1 MSGIVPID
9 MLSALKMEKR
19 IMKRLLFASFL
30 IILFSGM
37 AVAQDFPRVE
47 LYGGYSA
54 QRMGISDYTF
64 DAISS
69 DLEGLLTDA
78 GYTVTVTN
86 SRFLKKG
93 FEGAATFNLN
103 SVFGFVADFRYVYD
117 DVIQI
122 DIQDQDISA
131 NIKFTNLAVLGG
143 PRFAFRSNEKVTP
156 FAHVLVGL
164 DRWKVSGEGYVEGQ
178 SFSASE
184 SIFDNGLGVACGGG
198 FDVNLGDTVAIRL
211 IQADYYLTRHQ
222 EERLDNL
229 ELSAGIVFRFGWG
242 Y

>member
-1 MSGIVPID
+1 
-9 MLSALKMEKR
+9 
-19 IMKRLLFASFL
+19 MKRLLFASFL

-143 PRFAFRSNEKVTP
+143 PRFALRSSGKVTP

-178 SFSASE
+178 SFGASE
-184 SIFDNGLGVACGGG
+184 SIFD
-198 FDVNLGDTVAIRL
+198 RL
-211 IQADYYLTRHQ
+211 
-222 EERLDNL
+222 
-229 ELSAGIVFRFGWG
+229 LSDPTPGRKAG
-242 Y
+242 

>member
-1 MSGIVPID
+1 MSGILPID
-9 MLSALKMEKR
+9 MLSGLKTEKR

-30 IILFSGM
+30 IILFSSI
-37 AVAQDFPRVE
+37 AVAQDFPKVE
-47 LYGGYSA
+47 LYGGYSV
-54 QRMGISDYTF
+54 QRMGISDDAF

-93 FEGAATFNLN
+93 LEGAVTFNIN

-184 SIFDNGLGVACGGG
+184 SIFDNGLGVAFGGG

>member
-1 MSGIVPID
+1 MVGILPMD
-9 MLSALKMEKR
+9 MLPGLKMENM

-30 IILFSGM
+30 IVLFSSM
-37 AVAQDFPRVE
+37 AVARDFPRVE
-47 LYGGYSA
+47 VYGGYSA
-54 QRMGISDYTF
+54 QRMGISEDTF

-69 DLEGLLTDA
+69 GLEGLLTDA

-93 FEGAATFNLN
+93 FEGAVTFNIN
-103 SVFGFVADFRYVYD
+103 SVFGIVTDFRYVYD

-122 DIQDQDISA
+122 DIQDQDAWA
-131 NIKFTNLAVLGG
+131 NIKFTNLTVLAG
-143 PRFAFRSNEKVTP
+143 PRFALRSSGKVTP
-156 FAHVLVGL
+156 FAHVLAGI
-164 DRWKVSGEGYVEGQ
+164 DSWKVSGEGSVGGQ
-178 SFSASE
+178 SIGASE
-184 SIFDNGLGVACGGG
+184 SIFDNGLGVAFGGG

-229 ELSAGIVFRFGWG
+229 ALSAGIVFRFGWW